1 MNPQI
6 SPRDMQLSMSLAS
19 SVWCTAYCVST
30 LTHMQVSAGV
40 QLYNVTMVD
49 PFLAKTL

>member
-1 MNPQI
+1 MNPHI
-6 SPRDMQLSMSLAS
+6 STRDIQLSMSLAS

-40 QLYNVTMVD
+40 QLYNITVVD
-49 PFLAKTL
+49 PLLAKTL